1 MLELPAQGQR
11 KLTKFE
17 DQFLKSKKGSC
28 KHHEQTPSQQKTF
41 KNLVNQLSEVIES
54 MGNPFLEECSEL
66 LALDTRNCMSD
77 AVVAT
82 VQNIEQLGIDQYQKY
97 VTEVLKNRG
106 CINSTAN

>member
-1 MLELPAQGQR
+1 
-11 KLTKFE
+11 
-17 DQFLKSKKGSC
+17 
-28 KHHEQTPSQQKTF
+28 
-41 KNLVNQLSEVIES
+41 
-54 MGNPFLEECSEL
+54 MGNPFLEDCSEL

-77 AVVAT
+77 AVVAA